1 MRYLLKQ
8 DFLSW
13 GKDFTIQDASGN
25 DAFIVDG
32 KAFSLGEQLSFQDMS
47 GTELAFIKQRLL
59 AFGPTYEIHSRGE
72 LRAIVSKELF
82 TFFRCSFSVDVPGP
96 DDLEAEGDFLDHEY
110 EFSRGGRR
118 VATVSKRWFTW
129 TDSYGVDVAT
139 GEDDLLVLASAVVID
154 LACHSDRGKR

>member
-25 DAFIVDG
+25 DAFVVDG
-32 KAFSLGEQLSFQDMS
+32 KAFRLGEQLSLRDIA
-47 GTELAFIKQRLL
+47 GNERAFIKQRLL
-59 AFGPTYEIHSRGE
+59 SLGPTYEIHTRGE
-72 LRAIVSKELF
+72 LRAVVNKKLF
-82 TFFRCSFSVDVPGP
+82 TFFRCSFTVDVPGP

-110 EFSRGGRR
+110 EFCRGSRQ

-129 TDSYGVDVAT
+129 TDSYGVDVAA
-139 GEDDLLVLASAVVID
+139 GEDDVLVLASAVVID
-154 LACHSDRGKR
+154 LACHSDKKD

>member
-25 DAFIVDG
+25 DVLIVDG
-32 KAFSLGEQLSFQDMS
+32 KAFSLGEQLSLRDMT
-47 GTELAFIKQRLL
+47 GNELAFIDQKLL
-59 AFGPTYEIHSRGE
+59 AFGPKYEIRTGSV
-72 LRAIVSKELF
+72 LRAVVTKELF
-82 TFFRCSFSVDVPGP
+82 TLFRCSFSVDVPGP

-110 EFSRGGRR
+110 EFKRGSRR

-129 TDSYGVDVAT
+129 TDSYGVDVAA
-139 GEDDLLVLASAVVID
+139 GEDDVLVLASAVVID
-154 LACHSDRGKR
+154 LACHGDKKG